1 MYALG
6 DLLSQAEPL
15 LAPLVFDAISAKL
28 AEQAGFKALYLGG
41 GSLGYIKTVTEANLT
56 PHDFI
61 ERAIDIRSVCNLPII
76 LDGAGGWGDPMHLHR
91 TIGLAEAAGFA
102 AIELEDQLLPKRAH
116 HHAGI
121 EHIISRDLMVE
132 KIREAVAARRDPDF
146 LIIARTN
153 ATRSDSL
160 DEALRRA
167 QAYLDAGADILFVL
181 PMNRDQITNIASAFS
196 APLMFMSMNGS
207 FTAAGFSQQQLFEMG
222 YHLIVDPT
230 TPFLAMHKAL
240 RQSYDALAQGL
251 VNPLLGGK
259 GARLEQELVHE
270 SIDLE
275 HLLEI
280 ERRTVEPG
288 PK

>member
-1 MYALG
+1 MNTLG
-6 DLLSQAEPL
+6 ELLANPEPL
-15 LAPLVFDAISAKL
+15 LVPLVFDAISAKL

-61 ERAIDIRSVCNLPII
+61 ERAIEIRSICDLPLI

-121 EHIISRDLMVE
+121 EHIISQDLMVA
-132 KIREAVAARRDPDF
+132 KIQQAVAARRNPNF

-153 ATRSDSL
+153 ATRTDSL
-160 DEALRRA
+160 DSALTRA
-167 QAYLDAGADILFVL
+167 AAYLDAGADMLFVL
-181 PMNRDQITNIASAFS
+181 PMNRDQVSKIAAALP
-196 APLMFMSMNGS
+196 APLMFMSMNGKFS
-207 FTAAGFSQQQLFEMG
+207 GAGYSPAELSELG
-222 YHLIVDPT
+222 YQLIVDPT

-240 RQSYDALAQGL
+240 RQSYEALAQGTA
-251 VNPLLGGK
+251 NPLLGDK
-259 GARLEQELVHE
+259 GARSEQQYVHQ

-275 HLLEI
+275 FLLEI
-280 ERRTVEPG
+280 ERRTVERPD
-288 PK
+288 